1 MLLYIKIIR
10 LLLLPKTNMSTET
23 LPPPIQD
30 PTIEQLPPAVPLPEQ
45 PVAAES
51 DYLGPRNNL
60 STDVAKPLAEE
71 YYTAPETFYADNP
84 LEKPPDTPTAFSQRW
99 GQLQGTWQRVKAGVH
114 GATVGRLRAL
124 KRGEA
129 YDATKH
135 NRVVQNEM
143 YQSIGDLA
151 VREHLFAHDTKRF
164 NRYASHKLTRG
175 EYLRQNLEEMGSLVP
190 IVGVLALRGAGKLL
204 LRNSK
209 LESVGS
215 YVGLAAAE
223 SADKALS
230 SLKKSSKHVTA
241 AHARKRAVSQ
251 AVVGAQQNARAKAAW
266 M

>member
-1 MLLYIKIIR
+1 
-10 LLLLPKTNMSTET
+10 MSTET
-23 LPPPIQD
+23 LPPPVQD
-30 PTIEQLPPAVPLPEQ
+30 PAIEQ
-45 PVAAES
+45 PVAPLPEHPVAIES
-51 DYLGPRNNL
+51 DYLGPRNDILN
-60 STDVAKPLAEE
+60 DVAKPLAEE

-84 LEKPPDTPTAFSQRW
+84 LESPPQTPTAFSQRW
-99 GQLQGTWQRVKAGVH
+99 GRLQGTWQRVKAGTY
-114 GATVGRLRAL
+114 GATAGRLRAL

-143 YQSIGDLA
+143 YKSIGDLA
-151 VREHLFAHDTKRF
+151 VREHLFAYDPKRF
-164 NRYASHKLTRG
+164 NRYASHQLTRG
-175 EYLRQNLEEMGSLVP
+175 ESLRQNLEEIGSLVP

-230 SLKKSSKHVTA
+230 SLKKSSKNAAA
-241 AHARKRAVSQ
+241 AHERKRAVSQ
-251 AVVGAQQNARAKAAW
+251 TIVGAQQNARVKSIW

>member
-1 MLLYIKIIR
+1 MLLYIKIE
-10 LLLLPKTNMSTET
+10 LLFKKTNMSTET
-23 LPPPIQD
+23 LPPPVQD

-51 DYLGPRNNL
+51 NYLGPQNNL
-60 STDVAKPLAEE
+60 LTDVAKPLAEE
-71 YYTAPETFYADNP
+71 YYTAPETFYADSP

-99 GQLQGTWQRVKAGVH
+99 GQLQGTWQRTKAAVY
-114 GATVGRLRAL
+114 GATVGRLRARN
-124 KRGEA
+124 RGEA

-175 EYLRQNLEEMGSLVP
+175 ESLRQNLEEFGALVP

-223 SADKALS
+223 SADKALTA
-230 SLKKSSKHVTA
+230 LNKSSGGTTT
-241 AHARKRAVSQ
+241 AHARKRATSQ
-251 AVVGAQQNARAKAAW
+251 AMTGAHQNARVKSAW
-266 M
+266 L